1 MIFDN
6 KPLDFSKIKKGLD
19 TLDQSLASFNHQI
32 SAVLLFGSMARGKE
46 TALSDVD
53 LAVLYAKDLSGH
65 ELNRVHSD
73 VQEIITDVLTTDDI
87 DLINLN
93 TAPLSMQYGAIKQAK
108 ILVLNNRTEYID
120 FWEQTV
126 KYYLDFKPLLDECNQ
141 VMLKTLAGRAVH
153 G

>member
-1 MIFDN
+1 MIFDT

-19 TLDQSLASFNHQI
+19 TLDQSLASFDHQI

-87 DLINLN
+87 
-93 TAPLSMQYGAIKQAK
+93 
-108 ILVLNNRTEYID
+108 
-120 FWEQTV
+120 F
-126 KYYLDFKPLLDECNQ
+126 
-141 VMLKTLAGRAVH
+141 
-153 G
+153 